1 METAASVGPAS
12 VLGKEIAVRK
22 SLLSLAFLL
31 ALAVPIAAQ
40 APPPLGGP
48 PPEYVLKEVLGL
60 SDQQLA
66 SFRDLA
72 QARASA
78 ADALRRQL
86 EDRQRALSHALSSP
100 TPDPGA
106 VGALVISTTS
116 LQKQAGQIEAGFQN
130 GFLGLLS
137 DEQKSKLGFIQSVEA
152 ALRAAGALHQ
162 LGL

>member
-1 METAASVGPAS
+1 M
-12 VLGKEIAVRK
+12 RK
-22 SLLSLAFLL
+22 SLLSLGLL
-31 ALAVPIAAQ
+31 LVFAVPIAAQ

-66 SFRDLA
+66 SVRDLA
-72 QARASA
+72 QARAGA
-78 ADALRRQL
+78 ADPLRRQL
-86 EDRQRALSHALSSP
+86 EDRQRALSDALSLP
-100 TPDPGA
+100 TPDSGT
-106 VGALVISTTS
+106 VGALVISINAA
-116 LQKQAGQIEAGFQN
+116 QKQFGQIEAGFRN
-130 GFLGLLS
+130 GFQGLLS

>member
-1 METAASVGPAS
+1 M
-12 VLGKEIAVRK
+12 RK
-22 SLLSLAFLL
+22 PPLIL
-31 ALAVPIAAQ
+31 ALLIAFAVPIAAQ
-40 APPPLGGP
+40 VPPPPGGP

-78 ADALRRQL
+78 AETLRRQL
-86 EDRQRALSHALSSP
+86 ENQQRALSDALSAAA
-100 TPDPGA
+100 PDPGT
-106 VGALVISTTS
+106 VGALVISINS
-116 LQKQAGQIEAGFQN
+116 LQNQFGQIEAGFRN
-130 GFLGLLS
+130 GFLGLLT

-152 ALRAAGALHQ
+152 ALRAAGVLHQ

>member
-1 METAASVGPAS
+1 M
-12 VLGKEIAVRK
+12 LGKENRRENVP
-22 SLLSLAFLL
+22 SQPCLASRFRCSDCRSGSP
-31 ALAVPIAAQ
+31 ASRRPA
-40 APPPLGGP
+40 
-48 PPEYVLKEVLGL
+48 

-78 ADALRRQL
+78 ADTLRRQL
-86 EDRQRALSHALSSP
+86 EDRQRALSDALSLP
-100 TPDPGA
+100 TPDPGTA
-106 VGALVISTTS
+106 GNLVITINS
-116 LQKQAGQIEAGFQN
+116 LQKQFGQIEAGFRN

-137 DEQKSKLGFIQSVEA
+137 DEQKSKLEFIQSVEA

>member
-1 METAASVGPAS
+1 M
-12 VLGKEIAVRK
+12 RK
-22 SLLSLAFLL
+22 FLLSLALL
-31 ALAVPIAAQ
+31 LPVAVPIAAQ

-66 SFRDLA
+66 SVRDLA

-78 ADALRRQL
+78 ADTLRRQL
-86 EDRQRALSHALSSP
+86 EDRQRALSDALSLP
-100 TPDPGA
+100 TPDPGT
-106 VGALVISTTS
+106 VGALVISINP
-116 LQKQAGQIEAGFQN
+116 LQKQFGQIEADFRN

>member
-1 METAASVGPAS
+1 MRE
-12 VLGKEIAVRK
+12 
-22 SLLSLAFLL
+22 SLLSLALLL
-31 ALAVPIAAQ
+31 AFAVPIAAQ

-48 PPEYVLKEVLGL
+48 PPEYALKEVLGL

-66 SFRDLA
+66 SVRDLA
-72 QARASA
+72 QARAGA
-78 ADALRRQL
+78 ADPLRRQL
-86 EDRQRALSHALSSP
+86 EDRQRALADALSLS

-106 VGALVISTTS
+106 VGALVISVNS
-116 LQKQAGQIEAGFQN
+116 LQKQFGQIEASFRN

-152 ALRAAGALHQ
+152 ALPAAGALHQ